1 MKQWKCEKCGAEI
14 FEIEH
19 DYDLHA
25 LRVTDKDGKI
35 ICKVYP
41 ADMNAMIEDH
51 EVLDKGGCPICDGW
65 DDGNG
70 NACVEHLCK
79 THEEIE
85 KEVEAYMQRLGEF
98 IEEMDLSLYDPE
110 KDYGVI
116 RYVGDIND
124 VRNAFYSDIEEGFE
138 IEEDFDEFLIRHRIP
153 FDDYRF

>member
-25 LRVTDKDGKI
+25 IRVTDKYGKI

-51 EVLDKGGCPICDGW
+51 EVLDKGGCPVCDGW

-70 NACVEHLCK
+70 KACVEHLWK

-110 KDYGVI
+110 KDHGVI

-138 IEEDFDEFLIRHRIP
+138 VEEDFDEFLIRHRIP